1 MSPSGQP
8 AGSGLH
14 LMICN
19 NSLILLAAAILL
31 NNMSHS
37 YILYKPPNAHSGT
50 KQLKYKIKNVHI
62 GGTLYVFSQ

>member
-1 MSPSGQP
+1 MW
-8 AGSGLH
+8 
-14 LMICN
+14 
-19 NSLILLAAAILL
+19 AILL

-50 KQLKYKIKNVHI
+50 RPLKYKIKNVHI